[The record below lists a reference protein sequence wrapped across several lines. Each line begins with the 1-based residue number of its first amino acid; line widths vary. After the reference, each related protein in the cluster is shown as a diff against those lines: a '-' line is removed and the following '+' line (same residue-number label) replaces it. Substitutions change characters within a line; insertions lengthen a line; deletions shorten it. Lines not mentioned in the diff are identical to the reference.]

1 MLQHMGDVFF
11 TVEEIDRKDNHMCP
25 TIYLNI
31 YNRKTRQ
38 IIGAMRFNHDP
49 SYAKE
54 AKRIRMSFDVFDPKD
69 LDPLRG
75 NLLEDIIVGGFIWI
89 TMDNHFTYTFHPRPY
104 MVIHN
109 YKEDNPVMAGINAKS
124 IEILQNLQCKKGES
138 DPNMYIF
145 SKELTTPFLSK
156 KLAQEG

>member
-89 TMDNHFTYTFHPRPY
+89 
-104 MVIHN
+104 
-109 YKEDNPVMAGINAKS
+109 NPVMAGINAKS